1 MSAANCPET
10 PRQKMIG
17 MMYLFYTAMLALN
30 MSKSVL
36 HAFVVMNTGMLS
48 TNVNFSDK
56 NSFMYSALEAAKA
69 NDPLKV
75 EAYYKAALN
84 VKKKSADMVEYI
96 DDIKAE
102 LLRHLGA
109 PQDSIDKALKEGKTY
124 MDVLKVLDKLD
135 DYNASTHMMVGN
147 GETKGKG
154 HLADTLKQ
162 KMIAYREALLKE
174 LQNPKVKILN
184 KKAKIKNLGDLGIN
198 VEDPKSREEDATWEM
213 NQFYHMPAAAT
224 LAVLTQL
231 ENAIRNAEGTVLNEL
246 LSNIGAAD
254 FKFDTLA
261 AKVIPKTNYVIQGG
275 QYEADLFVA
284 AFSTTNNPTILVG
297 KGYDTTKGELIPPI
311 DTVPVTRGVGHYVV
325 PANSTGLQ
333 HYAAVIRVKKP
344 GGGYKEYPLMAKD
357 GSFGTDYIVAKP
369 SAVISPTKMN
379 VLYIG
384 VDNPISVSVSGFS
397 DDKVTPHISQGT
409 LRRVKPGQYIARVKR
424 AGKATISVSVKDDD
438 GNSKSMGK
446 QEFRVKRVPDPVPM
460 VNKQKGGSIKKSLLI
475 NQIGVQAVLE
485 NFDFDLKFK
494 VISFTVSATINGFEQ
509 SKPTKGYRF
518 SGAQIALMKKVRP
531 GSKVY
536 IENVKAKG
544 PDGKTRNIGSIIF
557 KVK

>member
-1 MSAANCPET
+1 MSAANCAET

-36 HAFVVMNTGMLS
+36 HAFVVMNTGMIS
-48 TNVNFSDK
+48 TNLNFSEK
-56 NSFMYSALEAAKA
+56 NAFMYSALDAAKA

-84 VKKKSADMVEYI
+84 IKKESKEMVEYI
-96 DDIKAE
+96 DDLKIE
-102 LLRHLGA
+102 LLKHLGA
-109 PQDSIDKALKEGKTY
+109 PQDSIDKYRKEGRPF
-124 MDVLKVLDKLD
+124 MDVLKMLDKLD

-174 LQNPKVKILN
+174 LKNPKVKILN
-184 KKAKIKNLGDLGIN
+184 KKAKIKSLKDIGIN

-224 LAVLTQL
+224 IGVFTQL
-231 ENAIRNAEGTVLNEL
+231 ENAVKNAEGTVLNEL

-297 KGYDTTKGELIPPI
+297 KGYDTTKGELIAPV

-325 PANSTGLQ
+325 PANATGLQ

-344 GGGYKEYPLMAKD
+344 GGGYKEYPLMTAD
-357 GSFGTDYIVAKP
+357 GDYGTDYVVAKP

-397 DDKVTPHISQGT
+397 DDKVTPHLSQGS
-409 LRRVKPGQYIARVKR
+409 LRRVKPGQYIARVKK
-424 AGKATISVSVKDDD
+424 AGKAVISVSVKDDK

-446 QEFRVKRVPDPVPM
+446 QDFRVKRVPDPVPK
-460 VNKQKGGSIKKSLLI
+460 VNKQKGGSI
-475 NQIGVQAVLE
+475 
-485 NFDFDLKFK
+485 
-494 VISFTVSATINGFEQ
+494 
-509 SKPTKGYRF
+509 
-518 SGAQIALMKKVRP
+518 
-531 GSKVY
+531 
-536 IENVKAKG
+536 
-544 PDGKTRNIGSIIF
+544 
-557 KVK
+557 